1 MTNGRKALKK
11 LAILSRSG
19 KALDDSKQGVKDL
32 FDVDPDKKGK
42 AALKDSALG
51 VAGVGA
57 PAAYTVDAV
66 AKSNVNNPKENKSQA
81 IKNTTKTGLETGAM
95 DGAMLGIMHRTKD
108 TLGHGNSS
116 LLKRLAIYGGTTA
129 AINGGLAAGS
139 AGVRSTL
146 KNKKS
151 S

>member
-1 MTNGRKALKK
+1 MNGNKLLKK
-11 LAILSRSG
+11 LAILSHGSSSSD
-19 KALDDSKQGVKDL
+19 LKQGVKDL
-32 FDVDPDKKGK
+32 FDVDPGKKGK

-66 AKSNVNNPKENKSQA
+66 AKSNVNNPDKSKSQA
-81 IKNTTKTGLETGAM
+81 IRDTTKTGLETGAM
-95 DGAMLGIMHRTKD
+95 DGAMLGVMHRTKD
-108 TLGHGNSS
+108 TLGHGNGS

-139 AGVRSTL
+139 AATRSEF
-146 KNKKS
+146 NKKDS

>member
-11 LAILSRSG
+11 LAILSS
-19 KALDDSKQGVKDL
+19 SKQGVKDL
-32 FDVDPDKKGK
+32 FDVDPGK
-42 AALKDSALG
+42 TGKDALKDSALG
-51 VAGVGA
+51 IAGVGA

-66 AKSNVNNPKENKSQA
+66 AKSNVNNPKETKSQA

-95 DGAMLGIMHRTKD
+95 DGAMLGVMHRTKD
-108 TLGHGNSS
+108 TMGHGKGS

-139 AGVRSTL
+139 AGIRSSL
-146 KNKKS
+146 KDKKS